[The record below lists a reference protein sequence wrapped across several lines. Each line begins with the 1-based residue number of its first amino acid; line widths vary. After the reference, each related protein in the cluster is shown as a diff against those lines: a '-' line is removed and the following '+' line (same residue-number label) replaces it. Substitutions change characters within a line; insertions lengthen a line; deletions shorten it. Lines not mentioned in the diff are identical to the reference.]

1 MVFLSIPKSFLE
13 KVVEEVEKDLLFS
26 MKSFVKSVKRV
37 DHNTAVFYL
46 PRPGPWPFKG
56 HNLYTTEVKLEKAAT
71 LSAEIDS
78 GKDSFFCVY
87 VPSRVLHDVK
97 LQFT

>member
-1 MVFLSIPKSFLE
+1 MPDLYNQAFVVVFLSIPKSFLE

-46 PRPGPWPFKG
+46 PRPALLW
-56 HNLYTTEVKLEKAAT
+56 
-71 LSAEIDS
+71 S
-78 GKDSFFCVY
+78 GSLAF
-87 VPSRVLHDVK
+87 
-97 LQFT
+97 

>member
-1 MVFLSIPKSFLE
+1 
-13 KVVEEVEKDLLFS
+13 

-37 DHNTAVFYL
+37 DHNTAVFIC
-46 PRPGPWPFKG
+46 PGRHRFGPGPWPFKG

-78 GKDSFFCVY
+78 GKDSFLCVCP
-87 VPSRVLHDVK
+87 VQSIAWHQSTLHITARPQLV
-97 LQFT
+97 

>member
-1 MVFLSIPKSFLE
+1 MNEDSFTFGLFAPDLYNQAFVVVFLSIPKSFLE

-46 PRPGPWPFKG
+46 PRPASLW
-56 HNLYTTEVKLEKAAT
+56 
-71 LSAEIDS
+71 S
-78 GKDSFFCVY
+78 GSLAF
-87 VPSRVLHDVK
+87 
-97 LQFT
+97 